1 MDDRNFIRKYVKADS
16 KQKVDII
23 FRHYSDFMGI
33 IDGYTEGLRY
43 MIECEKD
50 YNHRAAKGD
59 LGVRVQSGGSISDPT
74 AAAAIRKV
82 MTIEALINCDFSG
95 DVLENVDH
103 AEEYMKDAYVLRS
116 MRSDYALFTGQLAIL
131 GDKRDFFE
139 KYLRGEINLMEYA
152 TQSGI
157 AYETAKQKTYNIRNR
172 IRTQVVGF
180 MDKKM
185 GGIG

>member
-1 MDDRNFIRKYVKADS
+1 MDDRNLIRKYVKADS

-50 YNHRAAKGD
+50 YNHRAAKGN

-74 AAAAIRKV
+74 ATAAIRKV
-82 MTIEALINCDFSG
+82 MTTEALIKCDFSG
-95 DVLENVDH
+95 DVLEDVDH
-103 AEEYMKDAYVLRS
+103 AEEYVLRS

>member
-82 MTIEALINCDFSG
+82 MTTEALINCDFSG
-95 DVLENVDH
+95 DVLE
-103 AEEYMKDAYVLRS
+103 
-116 MRSDYALFTGQLAIL
+116 MRMFSAA
-131 GDKRDFFE
+131 
-139 KYLRGEINLMEYA
+139 
-152 TQSGI
+152 
-157 AYETAKQKTYNIRNR
+157 
-172 IRTQVVGF
+172 
-180 MDKKM
+180 
-185 GGIG
+185 

>member
-1 MDDRNFIRKYVKADS
+1 MRFLPDS
-16 KQKVDII
+16 
-23 FRHYSDFMGI
+23 
-33 IDGYTEGLRY
+33 L
-43 MIECEKD
+43 
-50 YNHRAAKGD
+50 
-59 LGVRVQSGGSISDPT
+59 QSWET
-74 AAAAIRKV
+74 
-82 MTIEALINCDFSG
+82 SG
-95 DVLENVDH
+95 
-103 AEEYMKDAYVLRS
+103 
-116 MRSDYALFTGQLAIL
+116 T
-131 GDKRDFFE
+131 FFE

>member
-74 AAAAIRKV
+74 AVAAIRKV
-82 MTIEALINCDFSG
+82 ITTEALINCDFSG
-95 DVLENVDH
+95 DVLEDVDH

-157 AYETAKQKTYNIRNR
+157 AYETAKQKTYNIRNQ

>member
-59 LGVRVQSGGSISDPT
+59 LGVRVQRGGSISDPT
-74 AAAAIRKV
+74 AAVAIRKV

-95 DVLENVDH
+95 DVLEDVDH

-116 MRSDYALFTGQLAIL
+116 MRTH
-131 GDKRDFFE
+131 
-139 KYLRGEINLMEYA
+139 
-152 TQSGI
+152 
-157 AYETAKQKTYNIRNR
+157 
-172 IRTQVVGF
+172 
-180 MDKKM
+180 
-185 GGIG
+185 